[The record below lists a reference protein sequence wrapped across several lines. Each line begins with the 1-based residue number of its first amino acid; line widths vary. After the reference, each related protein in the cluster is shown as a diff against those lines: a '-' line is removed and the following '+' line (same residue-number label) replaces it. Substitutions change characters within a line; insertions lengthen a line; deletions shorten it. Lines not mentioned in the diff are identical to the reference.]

1 MRGRSSLTGFLP
13 PGRRKKWREVCID
26 KLANSVELKME
37 GNKLEGRGEIK
48 MRLVRHL
55 EVIQMLMLKKDLRIV
70 KHHWVVF
77 IPPR

>member
-1 MRGRSSLTGFLP
+1 M
-13 PGRRKKWREVCID
+13 D

-37 GNKLEGRGEIK
+37 GNKLEGRGEINN
-48 MRLVRHL
+48 RLVRHL

-70 KHHWVVF
+70 KHHSVAF

>member
-1 MRGRSSLTGFLP
+1 M
-13 PGRRKKWREVCID
+13 CID

-70 KHHWVVF
+70 KHHRVAF

>member
-1 MRGRSSLTGFLP
+1 M
-13 PGRRKKWREVCID
+13 D

-37 GNKLEGRGEIK
+37 GHKLEGRGEIK
-48 MRLVRHL
+48 MRLVRNF

-70 KHHWVVF
+70 KHHRVAF